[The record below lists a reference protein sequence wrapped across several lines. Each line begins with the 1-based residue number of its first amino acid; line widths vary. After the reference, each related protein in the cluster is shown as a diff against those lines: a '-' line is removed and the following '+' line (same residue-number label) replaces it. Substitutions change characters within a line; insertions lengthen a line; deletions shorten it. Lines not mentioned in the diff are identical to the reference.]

1 MSINKSTIITNIKDF
16 LKDAK
21 NESDMNKS
29 NIIPKANYTNIIS
42 PKEIKKESDKKKT
55 DNNSS
60 SSGEYEDAIDKTIKE
75 PQDETQKIEE
85 EKKENEENNN
95 KENKENLDDEDW
107 GDNIYRDRDS
117 IGNNN

>member
-29 NIIPKANYTNIIS
+29 NIIPKANYNNIIS
-42 PKEIKKESDKKKT
+42 PEENKKESDKKKT

-95 KENKENLDDEDW
+95 KNEIKKFKPNVVTIEVIVKMKKRNKE
-107 GDNIYRDRDS
+107 
-117 IGNNN
+117 